1 MRYQLKQK
9 IWTLGD
15 TFAIKDGDGNDV
27 FLVKGKV
34 FSRSAARS
42 RSQAESV

>member
-34 FSRSAARS
+34 FSIGDINPL
-42 RSQAESV
+42 